1 MSVSFLELDSRQI
14 QYAAGCWR
22 HGRIRHF
29 VDRAVCGQEQDR
41 DKERGREVVEEHLCI
56 VMSEN
61 FCCYHNENPEEY
73 TLFM

>member
-1 MSVSFLELDSRQI
+1 
-14 QYAAGCWR
+14 
-22 HGRIRHF
+22 
-29 VDRAVCGQEQDR
+29 
-41 DKERGREVVEEHLCI
+41 LCI